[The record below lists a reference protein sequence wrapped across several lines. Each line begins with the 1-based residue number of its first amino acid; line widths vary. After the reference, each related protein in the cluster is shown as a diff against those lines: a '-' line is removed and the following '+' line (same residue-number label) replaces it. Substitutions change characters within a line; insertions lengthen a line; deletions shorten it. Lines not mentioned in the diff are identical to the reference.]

1 MDQSERLVVGNI
13 NSALT
18 VIGGQ
23 DGRLTLAAPGAA
35 KETPTH
41 GAKANGAWTWIGF
54 TSETSGFAIDG
65 AESSSAPLTAG
76 RAGRRSAF
84 TPDASASRA
93 ALLTCRADDL
103 RGGPGRGRVGR
114 RVSTCTSRSATT
126 APPPARGQPRVTAA
140 GQVFPRRREGCC
152 GLSSAGAAPVV
163 VQVGAVAR
171 LTIEADNQLCRD
183 DANAAGHGIATSPWC
198 GPARRC
204 RWTATRTSTRPTPT

>member
-65 AESSSAPLTAG
+65 AGKLFRTTDG
-76 RAGRRSAF
+76 G
-84 TPDASASRA
+84 ASWA
-93 ALLTCRADDL
+93 T
-103 RGGPGRGRVGR
+103 
-114 RVSTCTSRSATT
+114 VSFHA
-126 APPPARGQPRVTAA
+126 
-140 GQVFPRRREGCC
+140 
-152 GLSSAGAAPVV
+152 
-163 VQVGAVAR
+163 
-171 LTIEADNQLCRD
+171 
-183 DANAAGHGIATSPWC
+183 
-198 GPARRC
+198 
-204 RWTATRTSTRPTPT
+204 